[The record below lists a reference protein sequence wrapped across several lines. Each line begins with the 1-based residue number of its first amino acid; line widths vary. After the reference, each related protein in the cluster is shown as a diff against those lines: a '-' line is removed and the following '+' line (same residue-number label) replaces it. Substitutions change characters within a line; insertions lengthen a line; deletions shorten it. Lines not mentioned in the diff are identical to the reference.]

1 MLCRFITWEADSLTC
16 ISCKHKIFILL
27 RDLRGSPNIF
37 HCNNKIIVMEY
48 ALDPIIAQT
57 KLPKLKSQKEDF
69 AKGKQ
74 QRKPTKKKLQF

>member
-1 MLCRFITWEADSLTC
+1 
-16 ISCKHKIFILL
+16 
-27 RDLRGSPNIF
+27 
-37 HCNNKIIVMEY
+37 MEY

-74 QRKPTKKKLQF
+74 QRKPTKKNLQF